1 MAKTVILYPSADVS
15 LQHSLYPTSASVG
28 YSLINDVSPDD
39 DTSYIS
45 QEVTNTGSQ
54 SVTSTFRCDT
64 ETQGKIYITGVATT
78 LRSGV
83 SSGRHSSGVTKT
95 TIPITSSFRL
105 GVAIHA
111 GGTTYGTAHS
121 MTSSSSSYNSF
132 TWDNFN
138 DTITGVAGLNTIYQ
152 SFTDA
157 DIILSVNQTS
167 QIQDTANNETAIAAV
182 TQANVTITYLD
193 VFDCAAAY
201 VPGSGIASV
210 TCSDAEVVDGNTCTF
225 TANLESGAGF
235 QGWYSDAACTNR
247 VSTSRVYT
255 ATITDNTTLYAKGDI
270 LYNINVYADSNCTVA
285 TSKQQATAGESV
297 TVTATPSSARYSI
310 VGWYSNPERTTLV
323 TTDNPYTFTVSGN
336 TNLYAKSKL
345 NEVMYVKINGSWVT
359 CSHIYKKIDGA
370 WVEQDV
376 LDGLFDTTKNYKIN
390 EI

>member
-28 YSLINDVSPDD
+28 YSLINDITPDD

-45 QEVTNTGSQ
+45 QSVSTTGSQ
-54 SVTSTFRCDT
+54 SVTSQFGCSTD
-64 ETQGKIYITGVATT
+64 TQGKIYITGVSTT

-83 SSGRHSSGVTKT
+83 VSGRSGTLVKTDEPVTT
-95 TIPITSSFRL
+95 SFRL
-105 GVAIHA
+105 GVSIH
-111 GGTTYGTAHS
+111 GGATTYGTAHS
-121 MTSSSSSYNSF
+121 LTSNSRSDF
-132 TWDNFN
+132 LWDTYN
-138 DTITGVAGLNTIYQ
+138 DTLSSVAGVNTIYQ

-157 DIILSVNQTS
+157 NIVLSVNQTS
-167 QIQDTANNETAIAAV
+167 QVGTEANAQEAVAAV

-201 VPGSGIASV
+201 APGSGIASV

-270 LYNINVYADSNCTVA
+270 LYNINVYADSNCTVV
-285 TSKQQATAGESV
+285 TSKQQAMAGESV

-359 CSHIYKKIDGA
+359 CSHVYKKIDGA